1 MTGLIRKATLFSVVG
16 LVVAGV
22 AMAGVPNEATSTV
35 PNLIK
40 IGGGPPAPGM
50 GTSAVD
56 PAAVVTYVIRD
67 ANNTPVP
74 NASVV
79 LNFAACTDIV
89 LANGAGI
96 ACGPKTFT
104 GTTDGI
110 GQLSV
115 GIRGVGNGGGSPR
128 AVCNCVHVTAGG
140 QPFSDV
146 GAAAFDK
153 DGVNGVGA
161 GDLSLLIG
169 DFVSVGEE
177 CRSDYSGNDTVGAED
192 LSFLINIFILG
203 GSPAPSPA
211 ACI

>member
-22 AMAGVPNEATSTV
+22 AMAAVPNEATSTV
-35 PNLIK
+35 PSVIK
-40 IGGGPPAPGM
+40 IGGGPAAPGM

-56 PAAVVTYVIRD
+56 PLAVVTYVIRD

-74 NASVV
+74 TTSVV

-89 LANGAGI
+89 LSPGTGINCGA
-96 ACGPKTFT
+96 KSFT
-104 GTTDGI
+104 GTTDGL

-115 GIRGVGNGGGSPR
+115 GIRGVGNGAGSPR

-153 DGVNGVGA
+153 DGTSGVGA
-161 GDLSLLIG
+161 GDLSLLIT

-177 CRSDYSGNDTVGAED
+177 CRSDFSGNDAVGAED
-192 LSFLINIFILG
+192 LSFLITVFVSG
-203 GSPAPSPA
+203 GSAAPSPTP
-211 ACI
+211 C